1 MTTSDVEKKFVLLNT
16 VHYFCSITPKVEMTI
31 AQRKQR
37 ERQEMR
43 TLILDGARKVFLE
56 KGYNEASIRTI
67 AEEIEYS
74 PGTIYLY
81 FKDKDEIFY
90 ALHEEGFRKMLEKM
104 QPLEHVTDP
113 FERLKAIGRVYL
125 EFARENKDFYDLMF
139 IIQAPVKQEQERE
152 KWEMGRRT
160 LDYLKNVLKQ
170 CKEKGHFKNQN
181 IDYLSFM
188 IWSAVHGMAALYCR
202 DRCKAYPDIEPIDL
216 MKNGLRSFETM
227 LEKA

>member
-1 MTTSDVEKKFVLLNT
+1 VWKKSFVLLNT
-16 VHYFCSITPKVEMTI
+16 VHYFCFVTRKGKMTI

-37 ERQEMR
+37 EKEEMR
-43 TLILDGARKVFLE
+43 SLILDGARKVFLE
-56 KGYNEASIRTI
+56 KGYSEASIRTI

-74 PGTIYLY
+74 PGTIYVY

-125 EFARENKDFYDLMF
+125 EFARDNKDFYDLMF
-139 IIQAPVKQEQERE
+139 IIQAPVKHDQERD

-170 CKEKGHFKNQN
+170 CQEKGHFKNHN
-181 IDYLSFM
+181 IDYLSFA

-216 MKNGLRSFETM
+216 MKNGLKSFEAI